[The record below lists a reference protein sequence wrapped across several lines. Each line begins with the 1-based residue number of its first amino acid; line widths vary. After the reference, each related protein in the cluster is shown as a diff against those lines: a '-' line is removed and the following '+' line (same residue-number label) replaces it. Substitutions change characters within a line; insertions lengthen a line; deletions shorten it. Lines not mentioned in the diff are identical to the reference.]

1 MTTQS
6 LSESHAMVSGSKD
19 GSRTLHQL
27 AEQDFCQVISGS
39 VPGLAAHDGTHE
51 WASRTPARGA
61 ISPERRQKTE
71 FGGNIETLWPTQPF
85 TPILPPVNLVATD
98 DEGRHTVRNQ
108 RTGPFT
114 LPVQD
119 KSFTSVQPKGFDTAE
134 RREPGVRICR
144 IVDGRLQSLSGN
156 SLSFGLCRS

>member
-1 MTTQS
+1 MPWFPARRTV
-6 LSESHAMVSGSKD
+6 LELCINWPSKISVRS
-19 GSRTLHQL
+19 SRG
-27 AEQDFCQVISGS
+27 VY
-39 VPGLAAHDGTHE
+39 LAAHDGTHE

-114 LPVQD
+114 LPVQH
-119 KSFTSVQPKGFDTAE
+119 KSSTSVQPKGFDTAE

-144 IVDGRLQSLSGN
+144 IVDGRLQSLSEIP
-156 SLSFGLCRS
+156 SRSDFAEASNLFR